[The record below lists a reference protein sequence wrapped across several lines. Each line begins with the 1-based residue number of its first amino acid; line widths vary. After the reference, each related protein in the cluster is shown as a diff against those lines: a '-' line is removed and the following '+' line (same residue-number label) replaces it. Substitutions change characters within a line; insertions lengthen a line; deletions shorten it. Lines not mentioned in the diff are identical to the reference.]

1 VNAPQGPERARQLRR
16 RHRHERQAAL
26 FGVLIAGLAVAAL
39 GAFAVFTDAIP
50 APFARGFTTASPE
63 PGSVT
68 APAPCPPE
76 GTLPVTYQAVSV
88 TVLNATRRGG
98 LATET
103 ADTLAS
109 RGFTILST
117 GNATT
122 SMTGVARIGF
132 GAAGVGAAYTLAAQ
146 IEGATLVLDARADA
160 TVDLVVGTKFG
171 GLLDAGAI
179 TLDPAVPLTGLAG
192 CVPLA
197 EAEVQALP
205 AAAVATT
212 EPTAAAG

>member
-1 VNAPQGPERARQLRR
+1 MNAPQGPERARQLRR

-26 FGVLIAGLAVAAL
+26 FGVLIAALAVAAL

-50 APFARGFTTASPE
+50 APFARDFTTASPE
-63 PGSVT
+63 PGSVS

-76 GTLPVTYQAVSV
+76 GTLPVAYPSVSV
-88 TVLNATRRGG
+88 NVLNATRRGG

-103 ADTLAS
+103 ANALAT

-171 GLLDAGAI
+171 ALLDVSAI
-179 TLDPAVPLTGLAG
+179 TLDPAAPLTGSKG
-192 CVPLA
+192 CVALA
-197 EAEVQALP
+197 DAEVQALP
-205 AAAVATT
+205 AAVVATT
-212 EPTAAAG
+212 APDAAAG